1 MVYMYGYSNHAGSAV
16 RGSNFSEGHVTQFDV
31 IVVGAATAGL
41 EAAVS
46 AAQAGAGRVI
56 ALEKA
61 PEAESGGNARFS
73 HTGFRFVHGGKEE
86 LAEFFAGVSA
96 VELAVMEIP
105 PYTAE
110 TFMADLVRV
119 TDGKIDHALAEVLVR
134 ESNAA
139 VRWMLESGISW
150 QPDNSVIV
158 DGIRHFEPGMPIQ
171 TAGGGGGGLS
181 QMAEWRRIAEEL
193 GVEVRYRSEVTGLL
207 GDRDAI
213 TGVRIVSP
221 VGDEDLRAPA
231 VILCSG
237 GFQASPEMR
246 ARHLG
251 ENARQMIVRGSRHDT
266 GEVLDMA
273 RRLGAADAGDWGG
286 AHASVVDAD
295 FPRFEA
301 GNRANRYSYM
311 YGITVNELAL
321 RFYDEGESRKA
332 YTYAKSG
339 WKVLEQPGAR
349 AFQLFDRNG
358 IELLNPAYATGTP
371 VRADSIRE
379 LALALGLDA
388 DVLGATVDAYNAAT
402 DPSLPF
408 NPGVLDGKA
417 TVGLNPPKSNWAL
430 PLDQPPFAA
439 YPITAGITFTF
450 GGLRISSNAEVLSR
464 NGTPIR
470 GLYASGDI
478 VGLFH
483 RNYPSGSG
491 QTRNAVFSR
500 IAGRMAAGMAI
511 ASASTT

>member
-1 MVYMYGYSNHAGSAV
+1 MT
-16 RGSNFSEGHVTQFDV
+16 RCDV

-41 EAAVS
+41 EAAVA

-56 ALEKA
+56 ALDKA

-73 HTGFRFVHGGKEE
+73 HTGFRFVHGGKDE

-96 VELAVMEIP
+96 DDLAVMEIP

-119 TDGKIDHALAEVLVR
+119 TDGRIDKALAEVLVR

-171 TAGGGGGGLS
+171 TAGGGGGGLN
-181 QMAEWRRIAEEL
+181 QLAEWRGIAEKL
-193 GVEVRYRSEVTGLL
+193 GVEVRYGSEVTALHADQEGVS
-207 GDRDAI
+207 
-213 TGVRIVSP
+213 GVRVVSP
-221 VGDEDLRAPA
+221 AGDEDLWAPA

-273 RRLGAADAGDWGG
+273 RRLGAADAGEWGG

-311 YGITVNELAL
+311 YGITVNERAE

-349 AFQLFDRNG
+349 AFQLFDRPG
-358 IELLNPAYATGTP
+358 IELLNPAYATAKP
-371 VRADSIRE
+371 VQADSIRA
-379 LALALGLDA
+379 LAEALGLDV
-388 DVLGATVDAYNAAT
+388 DVLEATVGEFNAAT
-402 DPSLPF
+402 DSSVEF

-417 TVGLNPPKSNWAL
+417 TAGLTPPKSNWAV
-430 PLDQPPFAA
+430 PLDEPPFAA
-439 YPITAGITFTF
+439 YRITAGITFTF
-450 GGLRISSNAEVLSR
+450 GGLRISPHAEVLSR
-464 NGTPIR
+464 DGTAMR

-500 IAGRMAAGMAI
+500 IAGRMAAGLAI